1 MTKVLI
7 VEDNLTLLEDIALE
21 LDLRGYEIVQATDG
35 KVALDMLQS
44 MSPLPDI
51 IVSDIA
57 MPDMDGFKFLEYV
70 RNDAD
75 LSDIP
80 FLFLTAFSSPNSLRI
95 SKELGADDFIAKPFQ
110 SDDLILAIENK
121 IQRVKAFQK
130 KAENNLNESKRKLMQ
145 MISHELRSP
154 LTVIYGGTNILAKLL
169 AGTSD
174 ENVEKMI
181 NLVQNGANRLNSLT
195 KKIVA
200 LLEIDSGSMKN
211 RFDKSRESFNMNEL
225 VEARIAKLNPN
236 IIHERRDLT
245 IIFNPSPKPVR
256 VEGVLSNLELMIDE
270 LIDNAVNFTPKGGTI
285 TITVG
290 QQDNQFVTFI
300 VEDTGVGI
308 RKEDLPRIWERFVQI
323 NREGQEQQGSG
334 IGLSIVRDCARIH
347 GGDCTLISELGKG
360 TQVTLTL
367 PEIVL

>member
-1 MTKVLI
+1 MTKILI

-21 LDLRGYEIVQATDG
+21 LDLRGYDVVQATDG
-35 KVALDMLQS
+35 KDALNILQS

-57 MPDMDGFKFLEYV
+57 MPDMDGFKFLECV
-70 RNDAD
+70 RNDAA
-75 LSDIP
+75 LNDIP
-80 FLFLTAFSSPNSLRI
+80 FLFLTAFSSPNSIRI

-121 IQRVKAFQK
+121 IRRVQAFQK

-154 LTVIYGGTNILAKLL
+154 LTVIYGGTNILSKLL

-174 ENVEKMI
+174 ETVEKMI
-181 NLVQNGANRLNSLT
+181 GLVQNGANRLNSLT

-200 LLEIDSGSMKN
+200 LLEIDSGIVQS
-211 RFDKSRESFNMNEL
+211 RFDKSREPFNLNEL
-225 VEARIAKLNPN
+225 VESRIAKLKPN
-236 IIHERRDLT
+236 IIHDRHALT
-245 IIFNPSPKPVR
+245 IIFKPNTESVH
-256 VEGVLSNLELMIDE
+256 VDGVLNYLELIIDE
-270 LIDNAVNFTPKGGTI
+270 LIDNAINFTPKGGTI
-285 TITVG
+285 TVSVG
-290 QQDNQFVTFI
+290 QQDDKFATLI
-300 VEDTGVGI
+300 VEDTGIGI
-308 RKEDLPRIWERFVQI
+308 SEADLSRIWERFVQI
-323 NREGQEQQGSG
+323 NRDIQEQQGSG

-360 TQVTLTL
+360 TRVTLTL
-367 PEIVL
+367 PQSVL